1 MKKMNRIKTF
11 RISFLFIFIIILVFC
26 PLCFSV
32 DEKFQK
38 DGIVSSETGVKK
50 NEINTAATV
59 VLSNNI
65 NPLTGPSPTFSPT
78 INNLDNLP
86 YLLIY
91 VSQPGIYRGS
101 SLKKQF
107 IITSTGATQIT
118 GNGGKSYYKLS
129 PAVNSTLYITDFQI
143 GLDILDLSQF
153 TYVTNIE
160 LIDYSTAPLAFYL
173 AHNQQIIFSSLTYFD
188 LTTKNVIL
196 AKPPDSSSSS
206 SNNEVLSPP
215 VLSAISI
222 LGGLLMTTLIGYQV
236 YMNYYHKSL
245 AEKLQEKQERVKSK
259 MNSANSSFRSNGSKN
274 EMQPS
279 KNNKNNHKK
288 SSHSSRKVGISP
300 SEKGS
305 KRITNDFLPSED
317 GGTNEVRHF
326 NERNDDLESN
336 SPAPPRHHVSA
347 ATPTSTDDDEEEEEG
362 NDSSPHRNLTK
373 VRVKRPSM
381 PAVLEDRSFGSDQS
395 FEELAL

>member
-1 MKKMNRIKTF
+1 MKKMNRIKSF
-11 RISFLFIFIIILVFC
+11 RIISLFIFIILVFC

-32 DEKFQK
+32 DEKFQN
-38 DGIVSSETGVKK
+38 DGIVTSETGVKRI
-50 NEINTAATV
+50 EENTAATV
-59 VLSNNI
+59 VRNNNI
-65 NPLTGPSPTFSPT
+65 NPLTGPNPTFSPT
-78 INNLDNLP
+78 VNNLDNLP

-143 GLDILDLSQF
+143 GLDVLDLSQF

-173 AHNQQIIFSSLTYFD
+173 AHNQQIIFSSLTFFD

-245 AEKLQEKQERVKSK
+245 AEKLQEKQEKIKSR

-274 EMQPS
+274 EQQ
-279 KNNKNNHKK
+279 NNHKKNHKK

-326 NERNDDLESN
+326 REGNDDLESN

-347 ATPTSTDDDEEEEEG
+347 ATPTSTDEDDEEEE
-362 NDSSPHRNLTK
+362 NDSSPSRNLTK

-395 FEELAL
+395 FEDLVL